1 MKKIITYFIKYPV
14 AVNVMIFAFIIFG
27 TVGIFSMKSSFFPL
41 VDSQLIRISLAYP
54 GASPAEME
62 EGVVLKIEDNL
73 KGIVGVERVTSVS
86 RENSASVN
94 IEVEKGKDIDV
105 VLSDVKNAVDR
116 VPSFP
121 SGMEPA
127 VIAKVESIRPTISFT
142 VSGNNVSLKSLKQYA
157 RNVENDIRGI
167 EGISQ
172 VEISGFPDEE
182 IEIAVRENDLRS
194 LNMSFTEVATA
205 IRNSNILITGGN
217 IKTAEEDYL
226 IRASNRSYYGVEL
239 QNLIVRTEPS
249 GNIIRLKDVASI
261 NDTWSEN
268 PDKLYYNGNLAIN
281 ITVSNTN
288 NEDLISSADKIK
300 EYINEFNQKQQNV
313 QLNVSS
319 DASIT
324 LNGRTKLLV
333 ENGIVG
339 ILLVLFF
346 LALFLNLRLAIWVA
360 FGLPVAF
367 FGMFMFAAQFDV
379 TINVLSLFGMII
391 VIGILVDDGIVI
403 GENIYHHYYDLG
415 KTKIQAAIDGTM
427 EVIPPI
433 VSAILTTIIAF
444 STFFFVDGRIGSF
457 FGEVSTIVLLTLS
470 VSLIEALVILPA
482 HIAHSKAL
490 KRRNEEFSV
499 NNFNFN
505 DNNVVILEENS
516 DEVIVEK
523 NGERIVLY
531 KESKLDAFFRKI
543 NSKADAILG
552 KFRDNYYV
560 PFLKFSLQNKF
571 FIFCVFIATLLI
583 SFSALRGGVIKSSF
597 FPRIASDRIQITL
610 NMPQGTNEKITDS
623 IISSIE
629 EKVWLVNEEYTAKQT
644 GNVAIVENVI
654 KRVGPGSA
662 NATLSVNLLP
672 GEARD
677 FSSPEITNSI
687 QQKVGKVYGIESL
700 VFGSGGNF
708 GGSPVAVSLL
718 GNDIKELKAVKDE
731 LKLALEN
738 NPLLKDVSDNDPA
751 GIKEVKIT
759 LKDNAYLLGLNL
771 QAIMAQVRAGFFGF
785 QAQRFQRG
793 QDEIKVWV
801 RYDRKDRSS
810 IKDLDD
816 MRIIAPNGT
825 RIPFSEI
832 ATYVIER
839 GDIAIN
845 HLEGKREIQV
855 TADLKDLTASETEIL
870 DNIKTVILPEI
881 LSKYPTVKPIYEGQN
896 REAKKTTDSINIVGP
911 IILMLIY
918 IVIAFTFRSYSQPI
932 LLIIMIPFSM
942 IGVIWGHYI
951 HNFSIGI
958 LSFLGIIALIGIMV
972 NDGLVLIGKFN
983 SYLKEGLKYDE
994 ALIKAGQSRF
1004 RAIFLTSLTT
1014 IAGLAPL
1021 IFEKSRQAQFL
1032 IPMAISIA
1040 YGIAIATVLT
1050 LVMLPLMLAAS
1061 NTLKVK
1067 IKWLKTDTHV
1077 TKEEVERAII
1087 ESKIDEEET
1096 IRISEEKE
1104 ANLKLDNKKHNNET
1118 E

>member
-1 MKKIITYFIKYPV
+1 MEKIITYFIKYPV
-14 AVNVMIFAFIIFG
+14 AVNVIIIAFFG
-27 TVGIFSMKSSFFPL
+27 FGILGAISMKSSFFPL

-94 IEVEKGKDIDV
+94 VEVEKGKNIDV
-105 VLSDVKNAVDR
+105 VLSDVKNAVNR

-121 SGMEPA
+121 SGMEPP
-127 VIAKVESIRPTISFT
+127 VIAKVENNRPTISFT
-142 VSGNNVSLKSLKQYA
+142 LSGENVSLKALKQYA

-172 VEISGFPDEE
+172 VAITGYPNEE
-182 IEIAVRENDLRS
+182 IEIAVRENDLRAFDLS
-194 LNMSFTEVATA
+194 ITEVANA
-205 IRNSNILITGGN
+205 VRNSNILITGGN
-217 IKTAEEDYL
+217 IKTADEDYL
-226 IRASNRSYYGVEL
+226 IRASNRSYYGIEL
-239 QNLIVRTEPS
+239 QNLIVRTEIN
-249 GNIIRLKDVASI
+249 GNIIRLKDVAELR
-261 NDTWSEN
+261 DAWSEN
-268 PDKLYYNGNLAIN
+268 PDRLFYNGNLAID

-300 EYINEFNQKQQNV
+300 EYIYKYNQVQQNI
-313 QLNVSS
+313 QLNITS
-319 DASIT
+319 DRSTT
-324 LNGRTKLLV
+324 LNDRTWLLTK
-333 ENGIVG
+333 NAISG

-346 LALFLNLRLAIWVA
+346 LALFLNLRLAFWVA
-360 FGLPVAF
+360 FGLPISF
-367 FGMFMFAAQFDV
+367 LGMFIFAAQLGV

-415 KTKIQAAIDGTM
+415 KSKIRAAIDGTV

-470 VSLIEALVILPA
+470 VSLIEALIILPA

-490 KRRNEEFSV
+490 DRKKLQN
-499 NNFNFN
+499 
-505 DNNVVILEENS
+505 
-516 DEVIVEK
+516 
-523 NGERIVLY
+523 
-531 KESKLDAFFRKI
+531 KEAVKTNKIDGFFKKI
-543 NSKADAILG
+543 NKKADTFLG
-552 KFRDNYYV
+552 KFRDGYYV
-560 PFLKFSLQNKF
+560 PFLKFSLNNKV
-571 FIFCVFIATLLI
+571 FIFCMFIASLLI
-583 SFSALRGGVIKSSF
+583 SVSALKGGVIKSSF
-597 FPRIASDRIQITL
+597 FPRVASDRVQISL
-610 NMPQGTNEKITDS
+610 NMPQGTNENITDS
-623 IISSIE
+623 LISSIE
-629 EKVWLVNEEYTAKQT
+629 EKVWLVNKEYTKKQT
-644 GNVAIVENVI
+644 GNIAIVENI
-654 KRVGPGSA
+654 IRRVGPGSA
-662 NATLSVNLLP
+662 NGSLTVNLLP

-677 FSSPEITNSI
+677 FSSPEITNAI
-687 QQKVGKVYGIESL
+687 QEKVGKVYGVESL

-708 GGSPVAVSLL
+708 GGSPVAISLL
-718 GNDIKELKAVKDE
+718 GNDIKELKAAKEE
-731 LKLALEN
+731 LKQTLEN
-738 NPLLKDVSDNDPA
+738 NPLLKDVIDNDPA
-751 GIKEVKIT
+751 GIKEVRIV

-771 QAIMAQVRAGFFGF
+771 QTVMSQVRAGFFGF

-801 RYDRKDRSS
+801 RYDKKDRSS
-810 IKDLDD
+810 IKNLDD
-816 MRIIAPNGT
+816 MRIITPIGV
-825 RIPFSEI
+825 RVPFSEI
-832 ATYVIER
+832 ATYIIER
-839 GDIAIN
+839 GDISIN
-845 HLEGKREIQV
+845 HLEGQREIQI
-855 TADLKDLTASETEIL
+855 TADLKDLNASETDIL
-870 DNIKTVILPEI
+870 ENIKTNIMPEI
-881 LSKYPTVKPIYEGQN
+881 LSRYATVTPLYEGQK
-896 REAKKTTDSINIVGP
+896 REANKTTDSLVLIGP
-911 IILMLIY
+911 IILLLIY

-951 HNFSIGI
+951 HNMAIGI

-983 SYLKEGLKYDE
+983 NFLKEGLKYDE

-1014 IAGLAPL
+1014 VAGLAPL

-1040 YGIAIATVLT
+1040 YGIAIATILT
-1050 LVMLPLMLAAS
+1050 LIMLPMMLSVS
-1061 NTLKVK
+1061 NAIKMR
-1067 IKWLKTDTHV
+1067 IKWLITGNEI

-1087 ESKIDEEET
+1087 ESKFDQDE
-1096 IRISEEKE
+1096 I
-1104 ANLKLDNKKHNNET
+1104 
-1118 E
+1118 

>member
-14 AVNVMIFAFIIFG
+14 AVNVIIIAFFG
-27 TVGIFSMKSSFFPL
+27 FGILGAISMKSSFFPL

-94 IEVEKGKDIDV
+94 VEVEKGKNIDV
-105 VLSDVKNAVDR
+105 VLSDVKNAVNR

-121 SGMEPA
+121 SGMEPP
-127 VIAKVESIRPTISFT
+127 VIAKVENNRPTISFT
-142 VSGNNVSLKSLKQYA
+142 LSGENVSLKALKQYA

-172 VEISGFPDEE
+172 VAITGYPNEE
-182 IEIAVRENDLRS
+182 IEIAVRESDLRAFDLS
-194 LNMSFTEVATA
+194 ITEVANA
-205 IRNSNILITGGN
+205 VRNSNILITGGN
-217 IKTAEEDYL
+217 IKTADEDYL
-226 IRASNRSYYGVEL
+226 IRASNRSYYGIEL
-239 QNLIVRTEPS
+239 QNLIVRTEIN
-249 GNIIRLKDVASI
+249 GNIIRLKDVAELR
-261 NDTWSEN
+261 DAWSEN
-268 PDKLYYNGNLAIN
+268 PDRLFYNGNLAID

-300 EYINEFNQKQQNV
+300 EYIYKYNQVQQNI
-313 QLNVSS
+313 QLNITS
-319 DASIT
+319 DRSTT
-324 LNGRTKLLV
+324 LNDRTWLLTK
-333 ENGIVG
+333 NAISG

-346 LALFLNLRLAIWVA
+346 LALFLNLRLAFWVA
-360 FGLPVAF
+360 FGLPISF
-367 FGMFMFAAQFDV
+367 LGMFIFAAQLGV

-415 KTKIQAAIDGTM
+415 KSKIRAAIDGTV

-470 VSLIEALVILPA
+470 VSLIEALIILPA

-490 KRRNEEFSV
+490 DRKKLQN
-499 NNFNFN
+499 
-505 DNNVVILEENS
+505 
-516 DEVIVEK
+516 
-523 NGERIVLY
+523 
-531 KESKLDAFFRKI
+531 KEAVKTNKIDGFFKKI
-543 NSKADAILG
+543 NKKADTFLG
-552 KFRDNYYV
+552 KFRDGYYV
-560 PFLKFSLQNKF
+560 PFLKFSLNNKV
-571 FIFCVFIATLLI
+571 FIFCMFIASLLI
-583 SFSALRGGVIKSSF
+583 SVSALKGGVIKSSF
-597 FPRIASDRIQITL
+597 FPRVASDRVQISL
-610 NMPQGTNEKITDS
+610 NMPQGTNENITDS
-623 IISSIE
+623 LISSIE
-629 EKVWLVNEEYTAKQT
+629 EKVWLVNKEYTKKQT
-644 GNVAIVENVI
+644 GNIAIVENI
-654 KRVGPGSA
+654 IRRVGPGSA
-662 NATLSVNLLP
+662 NGSLTVNLLP

-677 FSSPEITNSI
+677 FSSPEITNAI
-687 QQKVGKVYGIESL
+687 QEKVGKVYGVESL

-708 GGSPVAVSLL
+708 GGSPVAISLL
-718 GNDIKELKAVKDE
+718 GNDIKELKAAKEE
-731 LKLALEN
+731 LKQTLEN
-738 NPLLKDVSDNDPA
+738 NPLLKDVIDNDPA
-751 GIKEVKIT
+751 GIKEVRIV

-771 QAIMAQVRAGFFGF
+771 QTIMSQVRAGFFGF

-801 RYDRKDRSS
+801 RYDKKDRSS
-810 IKDLDD
+810 IKNLDD
-816 MRIIAPNGT
+816 MRIITPIGV
-825 RIPFSEI
+825 RVPFSEI
-832 ATYVIER
+832 ATYIIER
-839 GDIAIN
+839 GDISIN
-845 HLEGKREIQV
+845 HLEGQREIQI
-855 TADLKDLTASETEIL
+855 TADLKDLNASETDIL
-870 DNIKTVILPEI
+870 ENIKMNIMPEI
-881 LSKYPTVKPIYEGQN
+881 LSRYATVTPLYEGQK
-896 REAKKTTDSINIVGP
+896 REANKTTDSLVLIGP
-911 IILMLIY
+911 IILLLIY

-951 HNFSIGI
+951 HNMAIGI

-983 SYLKEGLKYDE
+983 NFLKEGLKYDE

-1014 IAGLAPL
+1014 VAGLAPL

-1040 YGIAIATVLT
+1040 YGIAIATILT
-1050 LVMLPLMLAAS
+1050 LIMLPMMLSVS
-1061 NTLKVK
+1061 NAIKMR
-1067 IKWLKTDTHV
+1067 IKWLITGNEI

-1087 ESKIDEEET
+1087 ESKFDQDE
-1096 IRISEEKE
+1096 I
-1104 ANLKLDNKKHNNET
+1104 
-1118 E
+1118 

>member
-14 AVNVMIFAFIIFG
+14 AVNVIIIAFFG
-27 TVGIFSMKSSFFPL
+27 FGILGAISMKSSFFPL

-94 IEVEKGKDIDV
+94 VEVEKGENIDV
-105 VLSDVKNAVDR
+105 VLSDVKNAVNR

-121 SGMEPA
+121 SGMEPP
-127 VIAKVESIRPTISFT
+127 VIAKVENNRPTISFT
-142 VSGNNVSLKSLKQYA
+142 LSGENVSLKALKQYA

-172 VEISGFPDEE
+172 VAITGYPNEE
-182 IEIAVRENDLRS
+182 IEIAVRENDLRAFDLS
-194 LNMSFTEVATA
+194 ITEVANA
-205 IRNSNILITGGN
+205 VRNSNILITGGN
-217 IKTAEEDYL
+217 IKTADEDYL
-226 IRASNRSYYGVEL
+226 IRASNRSYYGIEL
-239 QNLIVRTEPS
+239 QNLIVRTEIN
-249 GNIIRLKDVASI
+249 GNIIRLKDVAELR
-261 NDTWSEN
+261 DAWSEN
-268 PDKLYYNGNLAIN
+268 PDRLFYNGNLAID

-300 EYINEFNQKQQNV
+300 EYIYKYNQLQQNI
-313 QLNVSS
+313 QLNITS
-319 DASIT
+319 DRSTT
-324 LNGRTKLLV
+324 LNDRTWLLTK
-333 ENGIVG
+333 NAISG

-346 LALFLNLRLAIWVA
+346 LALFLNLRLAFWVA
-360 FGLPVAF
+360 FGLPISF
-367 FGMFMFAAQFDV
+367 LGMFIFAAQLGV

-415 KTKIQAAIDGTM
+415 KSKIRAAIDGTM

-457 FGEVSTIVLLTLS
+457 FGEVSTIVILTLA
-470 VSLIEALVILPA
+470 VSLIEALIILPA

-490 KRRNEEFSV
+490 ERKK
-499 NNFNFN
+499 
-505 DNNVVILEENS
+505 LESEQAVKTNKI
-516 DEVIVEK
+516 D
-523 NGERIVLY
+523 G
-531 KESKLDAFFRKI
+531 FFKKI
-543 NSKADAILG
+543 NKNADIFLG
-552 KFRDNYYV
+552 KFRDGYYV
-560 PFLKFSLQNKF
+560 PFLKFSLNNKV
-571 FIFCVFIATLLI
+571 FIFCMFIASLLI
-583 SFSALRGGVIKSSF
+583 SVSALKGGVIKSSF
-597 FPRIASDRIQITL
+597 FPRVASDRIQISL
-610 NMPQGTNEKITDS
+610 NMPQGTNESITDS
-623 IISSIE
+623 LISSIE
-629 EKVWLVNEEYTAKQT
+629 EKVWLVNKEYTKKQT
-644 GNVAIVENVI
+644 GNIAIVENI
-654 KRVGPGSA
+654 IRRVGPGSA
-662 NATLSVNLLP
+662 NGSLTVNLLP

-677 FSSPEITNSI
+677 FSSPEITNAI
-687 QQKVGKVYGIESL
+687 QEKVGKVYGVESL

-708 GGSPVAVSLL
+708 GGSPVAISLL
-718 GNDIKELKAVKDE
+718 GNEIKELKAAKEE
-731 LKLALEN
+731 LKQTLEN
-738 NPLLKDVSDNDPA
+738 NPLLKDVIDNDPA
-751 GIKEVKIT
+751 GIKEVRIV

-771 QAIMAQVRAGFFGF
+771 QTVMSQVRAGFFGF

-801 RYDRKDRSS
+801 RYDKKDRSS

-816 MRIIAPNGT
+816 MRIITPIGA
-825 RIPFSEI
+825 RVPFSEI
-832 ATYVIER
+832 ATYIIER
-839 GDIAIN
+839 GDISIN
-845 HLEGKREIQV
+845 HLEGQREIQI
-855 TADLKDLTASETEIL
+855 TADLKDLNASETDIL
-870 DNIKTVILPEI
+870 ENIKTNIMPEI
-881 LSKYPTVKPIYEGQN
+881 LSRYTTVTPLYEGQK
-896 REAKKTTDSINIVGP
+896 REANKTTDSLVLIGP
-911 IILMLIY
+911 IILLLIY

-951 HNFSIGI
+951 HNMAIGI

-983 SYLKEGLKYDE
+983 NFLKEGLKYDE

-1014 IAGLAPL
+1014 VAGLAPL

-1040 YGIAIATVLT
+1040 YGIAIATILT
-1050 LVMLPLMLAAS
+1050 LIMLPMMLSVS
-1061 NTLKVK
+1061 NAIKMR
-1067 IKWLKTDTHV
+1067 IKWLITGNEI

-1087 ESKIDEEET
+1087 ESKFDQDE
-1096 IRISEEKE
+1096 I
-1104 ANLKLDNKKHNNET
+1104 
-1118 E
+1118 

>member
-1 MKKIITYFIKYPV
+1 MRKIISYFIKYPV
-14 AVNVMIFAFIIFG
+14 AVNVIIIAFIIFG
-27 TVGIFSMKSSFFPL
+27 AVGAFSMKSSFFPL
-41 VDSQLIRISLAYP
+41 VDSQLIRISLIYP

-62 EGVVLKIEDNL
+62 AGVVLKIEDNL
-73 KGIVGVERVTSVS
+73 KGIVGVERVTSIS

-94 IEVEKGKDIDV
+94 IEVEKGKNIDV

-121 SGMEPA
+121 SGIEPP

-142 VSGNNVSLKSLKQYA
+142 VSGENVSLKSLKQYT
-157 RNVENDIRGI
+157 RDIENDIRGI

-172 VEISGFPDEE
+172 VVLSGFPDEE
-182 IEIAVRENDLRS
+182 IEIAVRENDLRAYD
-194 LNMSFTEVATA
+194 LSFTEVADA
-205 IRNSNILITGGN
+205 VRKSNLLITGGT
-217 IKTAEEDYL
+217 IKTTQEEYL

-239 QNLIVRTEPS
+239 QDLIVRTQLN
-249 GNIIRLKDVASI
+249 GTIIRLIDIAEVK
-261 NDTWSEN
+261 DTWSEN
-268 PDKLYYNGNLAIN
+268 PDRLFYNGNLAIN
-281 ITVSNTN
+281 VTVSNTN
-288 NEDLISSADKIK
+288 NEDLITTADKIK
-300 EYINEFNQKQQNV
+300 EYIYEYNQKQQNV

-319 DASIT
+319 DASIS
-324 LNGRTKLLV
+324 LNGRTRLLI

-360 FGLPVAF
+360 FGLPIAF
-367 FGMFMFAAQFDV
+367 FGMFIFAAQLGV

-415 KTKIQAAIDGTM
+415 KSKINAAIDGTM

-444 STFFFVDGRIGSF
+444 STFFFVDGRIGGF
-457 FGEVSTIVLLTLS
+457 FGEVAIIVILTLA
-470 VSLIEALVILPA
+470 VSLVEALIILPA

-490 KRRNEEFSV
+490 DRKRIE
-499 NNFNFN
+499 
-505 DNNVVILEENS
+505 
-516 DEVIVEK
+516 
-523 NGERIVLY
+523 NGEIV
-531 KESKLDAFFRKI
+531 KTKGIDGFFKKI
-543 NSKADAILG
+543 NKKADQFLG
-552 KFRDNYYV
+552 KFRDQYYL
-560 PFLKFSLQNKF
+560 PFLKFSLKNKF
-571 FIFCVFIATLLI
+571 FILCLFVASLLI
-583 SFSALRGGVIKSSF
+583 SAFSLKGGVVKSSF
-597 FPRIASDRIQITL
+597 FPRIASDVIQISL
-610 NMPQGTNEKITDS
+610 KMPQGTNEKITDS
-623 IISSIE
+623 LISSIE
-629 EKVWLVNEEYTAKQT
+629 EKVWWVNETYSEKQT
-644 GNVAIVENVI
+644 GNIPIVENI
-654 KRVGPGSA
+654 IRRVGPGSA
-662 NATLSVNLLP
+662 NGTLTVNLLP

-687 QQKVGKVYGIESL
+687 RDKVGKIYGVESL
-700 VFGSGGNF
+700 TFGSGGNF

-718 GNDIKELKAVKDE
+718 GNDIKELKAVKE
-731 LKLALEN
+731 ALKQSLEN
-738 NPLLKDVSDNDPA
+738 NPILKDVADNDPA

-771 QAIMAQVRAGFFGF
+771 QAIMTQVRSGFFGF

-801 RYDRKDRSS
+801 RYDKKDRSS

-816 MRIIAPNGT
+816 MRIVAPNGT

-832 ATYVIER
+832 ARYTIER
-839 GDIAIN
+839 GDISIN
-845 HLEGKREIQV
+845 HLAGKREIQI
-855 TADLKDLTASETEIL
+855 TADLKDLSASETEIL
-870 DNIKTVILPEI
+870 DNIKNVIMPEI

-896 REAKKTTDSINIVGP
+896 REAKKTTDSINSVGP
-911 IILMLIY
+911 VILLLIY

-932 LLIIMIPFSM
+932 LLIILIPFSM

-951 HNFSIGI
+951 HNFALGV

-983 SYLKEGLKYDE
+983 SYLKEGLQFDE

-1014 IAGLAPL
+1014 VAGLAPL

-1032 IPMAISIA
+1032 IPMAIAIA
-1040 YGIAIATVLT
+1040 YGIAIATILT
-1050 LVMLPLMLAAS
+1050 LVMLPVMLSVS
-1061 NTLKVK
+1061 NAIKVN
-1067 IKWLKTDTHV
+1067 IKWLITGGKV

-1087 ESKIDEEET
+1087 ESQFDENEGDNLQVDIKKET
-1096 IRISEEKE
+1096 YESE
-1104 ANLKLDNKKHNNET
+1104 
-1118 E
+1118 

>member
-14 AVNVMIFAFIIFG
+14 AVNVIVLAFFVFG
-27 TVGIFSMKSSFFPL
+27 ILGAISMKSSFFPL
-41 VDSQLIRISLAYP
+41 TDSQLIRISLAYP

-94 IEVEKGKDIDV
+94 VEVEKGKNIDV

-116 VPSFP
+116 VASFP
-121 SGMEPA
+121 SGMEPP
-127 VIAKVESIRPTISFT
+127 VIAKVENNRPTISFT
-142 VSGNNVSLKSLKQYA
+142 VSGENISLKALKQYA

-172 VEISGFPDEE
+172 VAISGYPNEE
-182 IEIAVRENDLRS
+182 IEIAVRENDLRAYNLS
-194 LNMSFTEVATA
+194 ITEVANA
-205 IRNSNILITGGN
+205 VRSSNILITGGN
-217 IKTAEEDYL
+217 IKTADEDYL
-226 IRASNRSYYGVEL
+226 IRASNRSYYGIEL
-239 QNLIVRTEPS
+239 QNLIVRTEIN
-249 GNIIRLKDVASI
+249 GNIIRLKDVADLR
-261 NDTWSEN
+261 DTWSEN
-268 PDKLYYNGNLAIN
+268 PDRLYYNGNLAID

-300 EYINEFNQKQQNV
+300 EYIYKYNQEQQNV
-313 QLNVSS
+313 QLSVTS
-319 DASIT
+319 DRSTT
-324 LNGRTKLLV
+324 LNDRTWLLTK
-333 ENGIVG
+333 NAISG

-346 LALFLNLRLAIWVA
+346 LALFLNLRLAFWVA
-360 FGLPVAF
+360 FGLPISF
-367 FGMFMFAAQFDV
+367 LGMFIFAAQLGV

-415 KTKIQAAIDGTM
+415 KSKIKAAIDGTM

-470 VSLIEALVILPA
+470 VSLIEALIILPA

-490 KRRNEEFSV
+490 DRKKSE
-499 NNFNFN
+499 
-505 DNNVVILEENS
+505 
-516 DEVIVEK
+516 
-523 NGERIVLY
+523 NGEEKKTNKV
-531 KESKLDAFFRKI
+531 DALFKKV
-543 NSKADAILG
+543 NKTADALLG
-552 KFRDNYYV
+552 KFRDAYYV
-560 PFLKFSLQNKF
+560 PFLKFSLHNKF
-571 FIFCVFIATLLI
+571 FIFCVFVASLLI
-583 SFSALRGGVIKSSF
+583 SFSALRGGIVKSSF
-597 FPRIASDRIQITL
+597 FPRIASDRVQITL

-623 IISSIE
+623 LISYIE
-629 EKVWLVNEEYTAKQT
+629 EKVWLVNTEYTEKQT
-644 GNVAIVENVI
+644 GNISIVENII

-672 GEARD
+672 GETRD
-677 FSSPEITNSI
+677 FSSPEITNAI
-687 QQKVGKVYGIESL
+687 QQKVGKLYGVESL
-700 VFGSGGNF
+700 IFGSGGNF
-708 GGSPVAVSLL
+708 GGSPVAISLL
-718 GNDIKELKAVKDE
+718 GNDIKALKAVKDE
-731 LKLALEN
+731 LKEELEN
-738 NPLLKDVSDNDPA
+738 NPLLKDVTDNDPA

-771 QAIMAQVRAGFFGF
+771 QTVMAQVRSGFFGF

-801 RYDRKDRSS
+801 RYDKKDRSS
-810 IKDLDD
+810 IKNLDD
-816 MRIIAPNGT
+816 MRIITPTGT

-832 ATYVIER
+832 ANYVIER

-845 HLEGKREIQV
+845 HLEGKREIQI
-855 TADLKDLTASETEIL
+855 TADLKDLSASATDIL
-870 DNIKTVILPEI
+870 DNIKMNIMPEI
-881 LSKYPTVKPIYEGQN
+881 LSKYPTVKPLYEGQN
-896 REAKKTTDSINIVGP
+896 REAKKTTDSLNLVGP
-911 IILMLIY
+911 IVLLLIY

-932 LLIIMIPFSM
+932 LLIVMIPFSM

-951 HNFSIGI
+951 HDMAIGV

-983 SYLKEGLKYDE
+983 NYLKEGMKFDD
-994 ALIKAGQSRF
+994 ALVRAGQSRF

-1014 IAGLAPL
+1014 VAGFAPL

-1040 YGIAIATVLT
+1040 YGIAIATILT
-1050 LVMLPLMLAAS
+1050 LVMLPLLLSVS
-1061 NTLKVK
+1061 NTMKVRL
-1067 IKWLKTDTHV
+1067 KWLKSGNQI

-1087 ESKIDEEET
+1087 ESKFDEDE
-1096 IRISEEKE
+1096 I
-1104 ANLKLDNKKHNNET
+1104 
-1118 E
+1118 

>member
-14 AVNVMIFAFIIFG
+14 AVNVIIFAFIGFG
-27 TVGIFSMKSSFFPL
+27 IVGILSMKSSFFPL

-94 IEVEKGKDIDV
+94 VEVEKGKNIDI

-121 SGMEPA
+121 SGMEPP

-142 VSGNNVSLKSLKQYA
+142 VSGENVSLKSLKQYA
-157 RNVENDIRGI
+157 RDIENDIRGI

-172 VEISGFPDEE
+172 VEISGFPEEE

-194 LNMSFTEVATA
+194 YNLSFTEVATA
-205 IRNSNILITGGN
+205 IRNTNILITGGN
-217 IKTAEEDYL
+217 IKTGEEDYL

-239 QNLIVRTEPS
+239 QNLIVRTETNGS
-249 GNIIRLKDVASI
+249 IIRLKDIATVS
-261 NDTWSEN
+261 DTWSEN
-268 PDKLYYNGNLAIN
+268 PDRLYYNGNLAIN
-281 ITVSNTN
+281 VTVSNTN

-300 EYINEFNQKQQNV
+300 DYIYQYNQKQQNV

-324 LNGRTKLLV
+324 LNGRTRLLL
-333 ENGIVG
+333 ENGVVG

-346 LALFLNLRLAIWVA
+346 LALFLNVRLAIWVA
-360 FGLPVAF
+360 FGLPIAF
-367 FGMFMFAAQFDV
+367 FGMFIFAAQFDV

-415 KTKIQAAIDGTM
+415 KSKIHAAIDGTM

-433 VSAILTTIIAF
+433 VSAILTTLIAF

-457 FGEVSTIVLLTLS
+457 FGEVSTIVILTLT
-470 VSLIEALVILPA
+470 VSLIEALIILPA

-490 KRRNEEFSV
+490 DRKR
-499 NNFNFN
+499 
-505 DNNVVILEENS
+505 LE
-516 DEVIVEK
+516 
-523 NGERIVLY
+523 NGELKKTKGI
-531 KESKLDAFFRKI
+531 DGFFKMVNR
-543 NSKADAILG
+543 KADNLLG
-552 KFRDNYYV
+552 NFRDNYYV
-560 PFLKFSLQNKF
+560 PFLKFSIQNKF

-597 FPRIASDRIQITL
+597 FPRIASDRVQITL

-623 IISSIE
+623 IISFIE
-629 EKVWLVNEEYTAKQT
+629 EKVWLTNKEYSAKQS
-644 GNVAIVENVI
+644 GNLQVVENVI

-662 NATLSVNLLP
+662 NATLTVNLLP

-677 FSSPEITNSI
+677 FSSPEITNTI
-687 QQKVGKVYGIESL
+687 QQKVGKIYGVETL
-700 VFGSGGNF
+700 TFGSGGNF

-718 GNDIKELKAVKDE
+718 GNNIAELKAVKNE
-731 LKLALEN
+731 LKQVLEN
-738 NPLLKDVSDNDPA
+738 NPVLKDVADNDPA
-751 GIKEVKIT
+751 GIKEVKIQ
-759 LKDNAYLLGLNL
+759 LKDNAYLLGLTL
-771 QAIMAQVRAGFFGF
+771 QSVMSQIRAGFFGF

-801 RYDRKDRSS
+801 RYDIKDRSS

-816 MRIIAPNGT
+816 MRIVSPNGT

-832 ATYVIER
+832 ATYIIER

-845 HLEGKREIQV
+845 HLEGKREIQI
-855 TADLKDLTASETEIL
+855 TADLKDLSASETDIL
-870 DNIKTVILPEI
+870 DNIKNNIMPEI
-881 LSKYPTVKPIYEGQN
+881 LSKYPTVKPLYEGQN
-896 REAKKTTDSINIVGP
+896 REANKTTSSINIVGP
-911 IILMLIY
+911 IILALIY

-932 LLIIMIPFSM
+932 LLILMIPFSM
-942 IGVIWGHYI
+942 IGVIWGHYF
-951 HNFSIGI
+951 HNFPIGI

-983 SYLKEGLKYDE
+983 SYLKEGIKFDE
-994 ALIKAGQSRF
+994 ALVKAGQSRF

-1040 YGIAIATVLT
+1040 YGIAIATILT
-1050 LVMLPLMLAAS
+1050 LVMLPMMLSFS
-1061 NTLKVK
+1061 NYLKVQ
-1067 IKWLKTDTHV
+1067 IKWLITNKEV
-1077 TKEEVERAII
+1077 SNEEVERALI
-1087 ESKIDEEET
+1087 ESKYDEDEM
-1096 IRISEEKE
+1096 
-1104 ANLKLDNKKHNNET
+1104 
-1118 E
+1118 

>member
-14 AVNVMIFAFIIFG
+14 AVNVIIIAFFG
-27 TVGIFSMKSSFFPL
+27 FGILGAISMKSSFFPL

-94 IEVEKGKDIDV
+94 VEVEKGKNIDV
-105 VLSDVKNAVDR
+105 VLSDVKNAVNR

-121 SGMEPA
+121 SGMEPP
-127 VIAKVESIRPTISFT
+127 VIAKVENNRPTISFT
-142 VSGNNVSLKSLKQYA
+142 LSGENVSLKALKQYA

-172 VEISGFPDEE
+172 VAITGYPNEE
-182 IEIAVRENDLRS
+182 IEIAVRENDLRAFDLS
-194 LNMSFTEVATA
+194 ITEVANA
-205 IRNSNILITGGN
+205 VRNSNILITGGN
-217 IKTAEEDYL
+217 IKTADEDYL

-239 QNLIVRTEPS
+239 QNLIVRTEIN
-249 GNIIRLKDVASI
+249 GNIIRLKDVAELR
-261 NDTWSEN
+261 DAWSEN
-268 PDKLYYNGNLAIN
+268 PDRLFYNGNLAID

-300 EYINEFNQKQQNV
+300 EYIYKYNQVQQNV
-313 QLNVSS
+313 QLNITS
-319 DASIT
+319 DRSTT
-324 LNGRTKLLV
+324 LNDRTRLLTK
-333 ENGIVG
+333 NAISG

-346 LALFLNLRLAIWVA
+346 LALFLNLRLAFWVA
-360 FGLPVAF
+360 FGLPISF
-367 FGMFMFAAQFDV
+367 LGMFIFAAQLGV

-415 KTKIQAAIDGTM
+415 KSKIRAAIDGTM

-457 FGEVSTIVLLTLS
+457 FGEVSTIVILTLA
-470 VSLIEALVILPA
+470 VSLIEALIILPA

-490 KRRNEEFSV
+490 ERKKLENEQAV
-499 NNFNFN
+499 KTNKI
-505 DNNVVILEENS
+505 D
-516 DEVIVEK
+516 
-523 NGERIVLY
+523 R
-531 KESKLDAFFRKI
+531 FFKKI
-543 NSKADAILG
+543 NKNADTFLG
-552 KFRDNYYV
+552 KFRDGYYV
-560 PFLKFSLQNKF
+560 PFLKFSLKNKVF
-571 FIFCVFIATLLI
+571 MFCMFIASLLI
-583 SFSALRGGVIKSSF
+583 SVSALKGGVIKSSF
-597 FPRIASDRIQITL
+597 FPRVASDRIQISL
-610 NMPQGTNEKITDS
+610 NMPQGTNENITDS
-623 IISSIE
+623 LISSIE
-629 EKVWLVNEEYTAKQT
+629 EKVWLVNKEYTKKQT
-644 GNVAIVENVI
+644 GNIAIIENI
-654 KRVGPGSA
+654 IRRVGPGSA
-662 NATLSVNLLP
+662 NGSLTVNLLP

-677 FSSPEITNSI
+677 FSSPEITNAI
-687 QQKVGKVYGIESL
+687 QEKVGKVYGVESL

-708 GGSPVAVSLL
+708 GGSPVAISLL
-718 GNDIKELKAVKDE
+718 GNDIKELKAAKEE
-731 LKLALEN
+731 LKQALEN
-738 NPLLKDVSDNDPA
+738 NPLLKDVIDNDPA
-751 GIKEVKIT
+751 GIKEVRIV

-771 QAIMAQVRAGFFGF
+771 QTVMSQVRAGFFGF

-801 RYDRKDRSS
+801 RYDKKDRSS
-810 IKDLDD
+810 IKNLDD
-816 MRIIAPNGT
+816 MRIITPIGV
-825 RIPFSEI
+825 RVPFSEI

-839 GDIAIN
+839 GDISIN
-845 HLEGKREIQV
+845 HLEGQREIQI
-855 TADLKDLTASETEIL
+855 TADLKDLNASESDIL
-870 DNIKTVILPEI
+870 ENIKTNIMPEI
-881 LSKYPTVKPIYEGQN
+881 LSRYTTVTPLYEGQK
-896 REAKKTTDSINIVGP
+896 REANKTTDSLVLIGP
-911 IILMLIY
+911 IILLLIY

-951 HNFSIGI
+951 HNMAIGI

-983 SYLKEGLKYDE
+983 NFLKEGLKYDE

-1014 IAGLAPL
+1014 VAGLAPL

-1040 YGIAIATVLT
+1040 YGIAIATILT
-1050 LVMLPLMLAAS
+1050 LIMLPMMLSVS
-1061 NTLKVK
+1061 NTIKMR
-1067 IKWLKTDTHV
+1067 IKWLITGNEI

-1087 ESKIDEEET
+1087 ESKFDQDEM
-1096 IRISEEKE
+1096 
-1104 ANLKLDNKKHNNET
+1104 
-1118 E
+1118 

>member
-14 AVNVMIFAFIIFG
+14 AVNVIIIAFFAF
-27 TVGIFSMKSSFFPL
+27 GILGAISMKSSFFPL

-86 RENSASVN
+86 RENAASVN
-94 IEVEKGKDIDV
+94 VEVEKGKNIDI

-121 SGMEPA
+121 SGMEPP

-142 VSGNNVSLKSLKQYA
+142 ISGKNVSLKALKQYA

-167 EGISQ
+167 QGISQ
-172 VEISGFPDEE
+172 VALSGFPDEE
-182 IEIAVRENDLRS
+182 IEIAVRENDLRAYN
-194 LNMSFTEVATA
+194 LSFTEVSNA

-217 IKTAEEDYL
+217 IKTKDEDYL
-226 IRASNRSYYGVEL
+226 IRASNRSYYGIEL
-239 QNLIVRTEPS
+239 QNIIVRTTTN
-249 GNIIRLKDVASI
+249 GTIIRLKDVATLR
-261 NDTWSEN
+261 DTWSEN
-268 PDKLYYNGNLAIN
+268 PDRLYFNGNLAID

-288 NEDLISSADKIK
+288 NEDLISSAEKIK
-300 EYINEFNQKQQNV
+300 EYIYKYNQEQQNV
-313 QLNVSS
+313 QLSVTS
-319 DASIT
+319 DRSIT
-324 LNGRTKLLV
+324 LKDRTWLLAK
-333 ENGIVG
+333 NAISG

-367 FGMFMFAAQFDV
+367 LGMFIFAAQFGV

-415 KTKIQAAIDGTM
+415 KSKIQAAIDGTM

-444 STFFFVDGRIGSF
+444 STFFYVDGRIGSF
-457 FGEVSTIVLLTLS
+457 FSEVSTIVILTLT
-470 VSLIEALVILPA
+470 VSLIEALIILPA

-490 KRRNEEFSV
+490 DRKR
-499 NNFNFN
+499 
-505 DNNVVILEENS
+505 LE
-516 DEVIVEK
+516 
-523 NGERIVLY
+523 NGEDKKTNVI
-531 KESKLDAFFRKI
+531 DAFFKKI
-543 NSKADAILG
+543 NKGADKYLG

-560 PFLKFSLQNKF
+560 PFLKFSLKNKF
-571 FIFCVFIATLLI
+571 FIFCVFVATLLI
-583 SFSALRGGVIKSSF
+583 SFSALSGGIIKSSF
-597 FPRIASDRIQITL
+597 FPRIASDRVQITL

-623 IISSIE
+623 LISFIE
-629 EKVWLVNEEYTAKQT
+629 EKVWLVNDAYTEKQT
-644 GNVAIVENVI
+644 GNEQVVKNII

-672 GEARD
+672 GELRD
-677 FSSPEITNSI
+677 FSSPEITNAI
-687 QQKVGKVYGIESL
+687 EDKVGKVYGVESL

-718 GNDIKELKAVKDE
+718 GNNITELKAVKDE
-731 LKLALEN
+731 LKQVLQN
-738 NPLLKDVSDNDPA
+738 NPLLKDVTDNDPA
-751 GIKEVKIT
+751 GIKEVRIK

-771 QAIMAQVRAGFFGF
+771 QAIMSQVRAGFFGF

-801 RYDRKDRSS
+801 RFDKKDRSS
-810 IKDLDD
+810 IKNLDD
-816 MRIIAPNGT
+816 MRIVAPNGT

-832 ATYVIER
+832 ANYTIER

-845 HLEGKREIQV
+845 HLEGKREIQI
-855 TADLKDLTASETEIL
+855 TADLKDLSASATDIL
-870 DNIKTVILPEI
+870 DNIKNNIMPEI
-881 LSKYPTVKPIYEGQN
+881 LSKYPTVSPSYEGQN
-896 REAKKTTDSINIVGP
+896 REANKTTNSLNSVGLIVLG
-911 IILMLIY
+911 LIY

-942 IGVIWGHYI
+942 IGVIWGHYV
-951 HNFSIGI
+951 HNFAIGI

-983 SYLKEGLKYDE
+983 SYLKEGMKYNA
-994 ALIKAGQSRF
+994 ALVAAGQTRF

-1014 IAGLAPL
+1014 VAGLAPL

-1050 LVMLPLMLAAS
+1050 LIMLPILLSAS
-1061 NTLKVK
+1061 NTLKVWV
-1067 IKWLKTDTHV
+1067 KWLITNRKV

-1087 ESKIDEEET
+1087 ESKFDEDE
-1096 IRISEEKE
+1096 I
-1104 ANLKLDNKKHNNET
+1104 
-1118 E
+1118 

>member
-14 AVNVMIFAFIIFG
+14 AVNVMILAFFAF
-27 TVGIFSMKSSFFPL
+27 GIMGGFSMKSSFFPL

-94 IEVEKGKDIDV
+94 VEVEKGKNIDI

-121 SGMEPA
+121 SGMEPP

-142 VSGNNVSLKSLKQYA
+142 VSGENVSLKALKQYA

-167 EGISQ
+167 DGISQ
-172 VEISGFPDEE
+172 VSLSGFPDEE
-182 IEIAVRENDLRS
+182 IEIAVRENDLRAFN
-194 LNMSFTEVATA
+194 LSFTEVANA

-226 IRASNRSYYGVEL
+226 IRASNRSYYGIEL
-239 QNLIVRTEPS
+239 QNLIVRTETN
-249 GNIIRLKDVASI
+249 GNIIRLKDIAELR
-261 NDTWSEN
+261 DTWSEN
-268 PDKLYYNGNLAIN
+268 PDRLYFNNNLAIN
-281 ITVSNTN
+281 VTVSNTN

-300 EYINEFNQKQQNV
+300 DYIYKYNQEQQNV
-313 QLNVSS
+313 QLSVTS
-319 DASIT
+319 DQSTT
-324 LNGRTKLLV
+324 LNDRTWLLTK
-333 ENGIVG
+333 NAISG

-360 FGLPVAF
+360 FGLPVSF
-367 FGMFMFAAQFDV
+367 LGMFIFAAQFGV

-415 KTKIQAAIDGTM
+415 KSKIQAAIDGTM

-457 FGEVSTIVLLTLS
+457 FGEVSTIVILTLS
-470 VSLIEALVILPA
+470 VSLIEALIILPA
-482 HIAHSKAL
+482 HVAHSKAL
-490 KRRNEEFSV
+490 DRKK
-499 NNFNFN
+499 
-505 DNNVVILEENS
+505 LE
-516 DEVIVEK
+516 
-523 NGERIVLY
+523 NGSTKKTNKI
-531 KESKLDAFFRKI
+531 DAFFTKV
-543 NSKADAILG
+543 NKGADTFLG
-552 KFRDNYYV
+552 KFRDSYYV

-571 FIFCVFIATLLI
+571 FIFCVFIATLSI
-583 SFSALRGGVIKSSF
+583 SFSALSGGIVKSSF
-597 FPRIASDRIQITL
+597 FPRIASDRVQITL
-610 NMPQGTNEKITDS
+610 NMPQGTNDKITDS

-629 EKVWLVNEEYTAKQT
+629 EKVWLVSKEFTEKQT
-644 GNVAIVENVI
+644 DNEQIVQNII

-672 GEARD
+672 GETRD
-677 FSSPEITNSI
+677 FSSPEITNAI
-687 QQKVGKVYGIESL
+687 QQKVGKIYGVESL
-700 VFGSGGNF
+700 IFGSGGNF

-718 GNDIKELKAVKDE
+718 GNNIKELKAVKDE
-731 LKLALEN
+731 LKLELEN

-771 QAIMAQVRAGFFGF
+771 QSIMSQVRFGFFGF

-801 RYDRKDRSS
+801 RYDKKDRSS
-810 IKDLDD
+810 INDLDD
-816 MRIIAPNGT
+816 MRIVTPTGT

-832 ATYVIER
+832 ANYTIER
-839 GDIAIN
+839 GDISIN
-845 HLEGKREIQV
+845 HLEGKREIQI
-855 TADLKDLTASETEIL
+855 TADLKVLSASETEIL
-870 DNIKTVILPEI
+870 DNIKTNIMPEI
-881 LSKYPTVKPIYEGQN
+881 LSKYPTVSPLYEGQN
-896 REAKKTTDSINIVGP
+896 REAKKTTDSLGKVGW
-911 IILMLIY
+911 IILGLIY

-942 IGVIWGHYI
+942 IGVIWGHYF
-951 HNFSIGI
+951 HNFAIGI

-983 SYLKEGLKYDE
+983 SYLKEGMKYDA
-994 ALIKAGQSRF
+994 ALIRAGQSRF

-1014 IAGLAPL
+1014 VAGLAPL

-1050 LVMLPLMLAAS
+1050 LVMLPMLLSVS
-1061 NTLKVK
+1061 NSIKVK
-1067 IKWLKTDTHV
+1067 IKWLKTDKEI

-1087 ESKIDEEET
+1087 ESKFDEDE
-1096 IRISEEKE
+1096 I
-1104 ANLKLDNKKHNNET
+1104 
-1118 E
+1118 